1 MTTRSLPLIILVL
14 VAAGAAGFGV
24 YQWLA
29 PTTGP
34 ASANG
39 TPVAQAPAMPQPMTQ
54 EEALSDKFEGITDG
68 TSHRL
73 NDWHGKV
80 VLVNFWATWCGPCR
94 EEIPL
99 LVQLQARYAASGFQV
114 VGIAT
119 DETDP
124 KGVKDYLTK
133 MVVNY
138 PMLMGDD
145 SVDRLVAG
153 FGGNLIGLPFSVL
166 LDRNGHV
173 LKVSAGQLDAKDADA
188 MVKDALAGIPAAT
201 PASKAPPAPAMVP
214 GKPKTRITGK

>member
-1 MTTRSLPLIILVL
+1 MQAPRHLPLIILLV

-29 PTTGP
+29 PTGP
-34 ASANG
+34 A
-39 TPVAQAPAMPQPMTQ
+39 PVDGMPLAQAPAMRQPMTQ
-54 EEALSDKFEGITDG
+54 EEALSDKFEGLSDN
-68 TSHRL
+68 TSHTL

-99 LVQLQARYAASGFQV
+99 LVQLQARYAASGLQV

-124 KGVKDYLTK
+124 KGVKDYLSK

-138 PMLMGDD
+138 PMLMGDE

-153 FGGNLIGLPFSVL
+153 FGGNLIGLPFSLL
-166 LDRNGHV
+166 LDRDGRV
-173 LKVSAGQLDAKDADA
+173 LKVSAGELDPKDADA
-188 MVKDALAGIPAAT
+188 MVKSALAG
-201 PASKAPPAPAMVP
+201 APTTQPKTSSLPAPTLGAD
-214 GKPKTRITGK
+214 KPKITGK